1 MSQHL
6 PHVQRMESEPIPA
19 QLVVETKT
27 ETIPATGHRYG
38 DYKVTKEATIFNTG
52 TESRECRVCH
62 NRESR
67 EIPKLT
73 AEVEA
78 DSKTL
83 PVQVKKSVSAKK
95 LIASKALSDSIAAL
109 TSSNAKVAAV
119 DNKNLKITAKKQ
131 VKQ

>member
-1 MSQHL
+1 M
-6 PHVQRMESEPIPA
+6 
-19 QLVVETKT
+19 
-27 ETIPATGHRYG
+27 
-38 DYKVTKEATIFNTG
+38 
-52 TESRECRVCH
+52 
-62 NRESR
+62 
-67 EIPKLT
+67 KLT
-73 AEVEA
+73 A
-78 DSKTL
+78 KTL